1 MTHTEWIV
9 DASVAVKRFLIH
21 EEFSEYAVEFFEA
34 YERGEL
40 IALAVP
46 EHFHVECANVFWKS
60 VVRMDLPKA
69 GALRH
74 LDILA
79 ELEFE
84 VVRSRSVRRDA
95 MEIAWTCGIS
105 VYDAL
110 YLALAKSLKRPL
122 LTADAKLVRAARERL
137 RFDGI
142 VPLADWASA
151 AR

>member
-1 MTHTEWIV
+1 MRHTEWIV

-21 EEFSEYAVEFFEA
+21 EELSDHAVEFFEA

-40 IALAVP
+40 ISLAVP
-46 EHFHVECANVFWKS
+46 EHFFVECANVFWKC
-60 VVRMDLPKA
+60 VTRMRLPKS

-74 LDILA
+74 LEILTG
-79 ELEFE
+79 LEFE

-95 MEIAWTCGIS
+95 MEIGWTCGIS

-110 YLALAKSLKRPL
+110 YVALARSVKRPL

-137 RFDGI
+137 HFDGI
-142 VPLADWASA
+142 VWLADWESA
-151 AR
+151 AH